1 MKYKILFPKM
11 KIISRVF
18 APFVLV
24 ALVVSCTTQSGPK
37 FPQPS
42 AGYTPRHT
50 YDASF
55 EKVWKTVNDTLDNN
69 RIAVVSSDQA
79 AGRMQTDY
87 IAGPITSYVGF
98 LGGVGTSRYSFSIK
112 VNRQDDGKTKLLII
126 GKLEQTL
133 HGGQSA
139 TPYRDI
145 TPQNQAIVTN
155 LENWLYEQIEKG
167 L

>member
-1 MKYKILFPKM
+1 MKTL
-11 KIISRVF
+11 SRGF

-24 ALVVSCTTQSGPK
+24 AFVVGCTMQSGPN

-42 AGYTPRHT
+42 PGFTPRHV

-55 EKVWKTVNDTLDNN
+55 EKVWKAVNDALDNN
-69 RIAVVSSDQA
+69 RIAIVSSDQA

-98 LGGVGTSRYSFSIK
+98 LGGTGTSRYSYNIK
-112 VNRQDDGKTKLLII
+112 VSREDDGKTKLLII

-155 LENWLYEQIEKG
+155 LENWLYEQIDKAF
-167 L
+167 